1 MKPSSASSDKKI
13 LVTGGCGFVGR
24 HLVRLL
30 AGAGEGEV
38 WIIDN
43 LSTGKSPADWEV
55 PRLIGAEGDRKG
67 VQCYALDGQ
76 EGRTVHFIQADF
88 AAVAQAELGITPSL
102 GLPRLPHFD
111 EVYHLASVVGG
122 RNVIDNDPL
131 AVGIDLSIDSIFYLW
146 AAKVA
151 RPGRI
156 LYASSSAAYPIDLQ
170 GTGQGRRL
178 REEDISFTSRLGLP
192 DYTYGWSKLTGEY
205 LGRIAVEKYGLK
217 VSVVRPFSGYG
228 EDQDIVYP
236 FPAIA
241 LRVAAHQKPVRVW
254 GSGYQGRDFVHIDD
268 ACEACILACRDIE
281 DGSAVNI
288 GSGRLTTF
296 RQLASRMIEIECYDA
311 EVEGMAN
318 KPVGVA
324 ERFCDPTLIKSKIGW
339 VPKISLDEGIERSL
353 AYARK
358 RLARGILPE

>member
-1 MKPSSASSDKKI
+1 MTPNDGNSDKKI

-30 AGAGEGEV
+30 VETGAGEV
-38 WIIDN
+38 WMVDN
-43 LSTGKSPADWEV
+43 LSTGKRPADWEV
-55 PRLIGAEGDRKG
+55 PKLIGAGEDTGG
-67 VQCYALDGQ
+67 VQRYALDSADGP
-76 EGRTVHFIQADF
+76 TVNFIQADF

-111 EVYHLASVVGG
+111 EIYHLASVVGG

-170 GTGQGRRL
+170 GSGQSRRL
-178 REEDISFTSRLGLP
+178 REDDISFSARLGLP

-241 LRVAAHQKPVRVW
+241 LRVAARQKPVRVW

-268 ACEACILACRDIE
+268 ACEACILACRNID
-281 DGSAVNI
+281 DGTAVNI
-288 GSGRLTTF
+288 GSGALTNF
-296 RQLASRMIEIECYDA
+296 RQLASRMIEIERYDA
-311 EVEGMAN
+311 EVVGMAN

-339 VPKISLDEGIERSL
+339 VPKISLDEGIKRAL
-353 AYARK
+353 AYARE